1 MQIMYREGGCETR
14 AIYLPMRLRFRPGVL
29 FVACTIGLVVGGYP
43 IALPSISTPR
53 WNITGN
59 SARGLLGRAEAI
71 QLQNEV
77 LSRTDVIV
85 PSEAFNRWLNNK
97 LTADDRKTYPGLA
110 FEESCYPDAWQQPF
124 HAVRD
129 HKLIDGR
136 VISIGIYSL
145 GEDGGSTTGGQDVDD
160 INSWDRDSGD
170 NYRRREKWYAL
181 LLFLLLAVPT
191 TVVCYALIA
200 TAIDRRRSQRLP

>member
-1 MQIMYREGGCETR
+1 
-14 AIYLPMRLRFRPGVL
+14 MRFRFRPGVL
-29 FVACTIGLVVGGYP
+29 FVACAIGLVVGGYP
-43 IALPSISTPR
+43 IALPSLSTSL
-53 WNITGN
+53 WNNTGN
-59 SARGLLGRAEAI
+59 SARGFLGHAERI

-129 HKLIDGR
+129 HKLLDGR
-136 VISIGIYSL
+136 IILIGIYSL
-145 GEDGGSTTGGQDVDD
+145 GEDGKSATGGQDADD

-170 NYRRREKWYAL
+170 YYRRREKWNAL

-191 TVVCYALIA
+191 TFVCYALIA
-200 TAIDRRRSQRLP
+200 TATDRRRWERLS